1 MQKGVIETDQPL
13 ETEMTVQIKAQ
24 TFNGNVVIGTG
35 ATKVEAIQAAK
46 AEARKVG
53 SCIKRVI

>member
-1 MQKGVIETDQPL
+1 M